1 MENILNDSK
10 FQRTLSQLAEQ
21 LGEEKTAVIEKAT
34 TYLKELYTVKK
45 PMATVIGAQVAQ
57 YILSR
62 GYQKNID
69 VNVAEIKQITKLARR
84 HPIAYVMTH
93 KTYIDMFVLGIVL
106 IRHGLPLPHIF
117 AGINMSFLGLG
128 DLGRKTGVIFI
139 RRSIKDNL
147 IYKAT
152 LRHFI
157 ATQVD
162 NKEHFMWAIEG
173 TRSRTGKLVWP
184 KMGILKYI
192 MDAEMDSHQ
201 EVKYIPVSIVYD
213 LIPDV
218 KEMTKEARG
227 KMKTPENLSWFL
239 NYVQKM
245 GDKFGRISL
254 RFGEPLDVTQKPLVE
269 DIVQKGVAKLETESK
284 VSRFALSLVHQ
295 INQVTPVTTTSL
307 VCISL
312 LSKYALTKRAIES
325 DLSALMKYIE
335 SYKPDALVDR
345 GKAIGESTQVA
356 INLLLKAKLIQQ
368 QGESV
373 NAKYVINPDH
383 YLSTTYYANMS
394 VHHLYHH
401 AFIELAFAKIIGLK
415 PEERAFAFWTEIM
428 SLRDLFKFE
437 FFYSDKAEFSDEIE
451 KNLNYLNGDWEQR
464 ISSADSDI
472 MALLNEQSILVS
484 PVVLNTYV
492 EAYLV
497 VGHTLLAWG
506 TNRPFDEPAF
516 MDECV
521 HLGEEMQWQG
531 HIQRMESV
539 SKPFLQNGIRLA
551 KNLDLIPTRKNDKRK
566 KIDAFNKHLKNVA
579 DRIKLVQ
586 GITLAKPHDQLSVV
600 PIERDIVPGSKTESI
615 TAEIFAGEGGAH
627 IGAFF
632 DLDRT
637 LIKGFSAKEFFQSRL
652 LSGKMTT
659 REIVAQFAGVLVY
672 AGGQGNFAGLAAMSA
687 QGVKGVDEKVFLQ
700 VGEEVYQKYLASEIY
715 PESRAMVAAHMEKGH
730 TVAIISAATPY
741 QVVPIARDLMIEH
754 VMCTR
759 MEVENG
765 KFTGNIVEPACWGEG
780 KSHAALELAKKHN
793 LDLAKSYFYTDSI
806 DDLPLL
812 EIIGHPRPMNPDT
825 KLTAIAFQND
835 WPIYRF
841 SDDDRP
847 GVSNMVRTG
856 LALAS
861 LFPAILGGVAT
872 GSMNLSWKDG
882 VNSMMST
889 VGDLVVTLA
898 GIELVVKGNE
908 HLWSHRPAVFILNHQ
923 SNADLFLAAKL
934 IQKDATGIAKKEL
947 QNYPIIG
954 QMLQAA
960 GVIFIDRKNRE
971 KAIEAMKPAVD
982 VLKNGTSI
990 IIFPEG
996 TRSYDYK
1003 LGAFKKG
1010 AFHMAMQAGVPLV
1023 PIVIKNAHDVMPRGS
1038 NLFRP
1043 TAVEVNVLP
1052 PISTKDWKVKDL
1064 NRHVAEVRNLFLA
1077 QLGQPLMKVEET
1089 GESILKTKFNEEVKK
1104 ATEAKLKTEAKK
1116 PRKRKLKIIAK
1127 AKPKT
1132 KIVAKKV
1139 TKPKAQTPTKSKVK
1153 PVAKAKQKPKQ
1164 VTKTKVRSKATVQV
1178 KAKAKPKVAVKK
1190 LSKPKVKSIA
1200 KAKPVTKTKPKV
1212 SVQAKPKAKVVAKAK
1227 SKTKVRV
1234 TKAKPKTKMQTKKKV
1249 AVKPKAKQKTT
1260 VKEKTKK

>member
-10 FQRTLSQLAEQ
+10 FQRTLAQLAEQ
-21 LGEEKTAVIEKAT
+21 LGEEKTAVVDKAA

-69 VNVAEIKQITKLARR
+69 VNVSEIKQITKLARR

-117 AGINMSFLGLG
+117 AGINMSFLGVG
-128 DLGRKTGVIFI
+128 ELGRQTGVIFI

-157 ATQVD
+157 ATQV
-162 NKEHFMWAIEG
+162 NKKEHFMWAIEG

-269 DIVQKGVAKLETESK
+269 NIVQTGIAKLETESK

-345 GKAIGESTQVA
+345 GKPIGESTQVA
-356 INLLLKAKLIQQ
+356 INLLLKANLIQQ
-368 QGESV
+368 QGETV
-373 NAKYVINPDH
+373 NAKYVINPEH

-401 AFIELAFAKIIGLK
+401 AFIELAFAKIKDIK
-415 PEERAFAFWTEIM
+415 PEERTFAFWTEIM

-437 FFYSDKAEFSDEIE
+437 FFYSDKPQFSDEIE
-451 KNLNYLNGDWEQR
+451 QNLNYLDANWEET
-464 ISSADSDI
+464 ISSSKTDI

-484 PVVLNTYV
+484 SVVLNTYV

-497 VGHTLLAWG
+497 VGHTLLNWG
-506 TNRPFDEPAF
+506 TSRPFDETTF

-551 KNLDLIPTRKNDKRK
+551 KNLDLIPIRKDAKRK
-566 KIDAFNKHLKNVA
+566 KIDAFNKHLKDVS

-615 TAEIFAGEGGAH
+615 TAEIFAGEGGPR

-659 REIVAQFAGVLVY
+659 REVVAQFAGVLVY

-700 VGEEVYQKYLASEIY
+700 VGEEVYQKHLASEIY
-715 PESRAMVAAHMEKGH
+715 PESRAMVAAHMAKGH

-780 KSHAALELAKKHN
+780 KSHAARELAKKHD
-793 LDLAKSYFYTDSI
+793 LDLSKSYFYTDSVE
-806 DDLPLL
+806 DLALL
-812 EIIGHPRPMNPDT
+812 EIVGHPRPMNPDT

-841 SDDDRP
+841 NDDDRP
-847 GVSNMVRTG
+847 GVSSMVRTG
-856 LALAS
+856 LAFAS
-861 LFPAILGGVAT
+861 LFPAMLGGLAT

-954 QMLQAA
+954 QMMQAA

-1003 LGAFKKG
+1003 LGPFKKG

-1052 PISTKDWKVKDL
+1052 PIPTENWKVKDL
-1064 NRHVAEVRNLFLA
+1064 NKYVAEVRNLFLE
-1077 QLGQPLMKVEET
+1077 QLGQPLVNIELG
-1089 GESILKTKFNEEVKK
+1089 GESILKSKFNTEVKK
-1104 ATEAKLKTEAKK
+1104 ATEAKTKTVAKK
-1116 PRKRKLKIIAK
+1116 SRKTKVVTKAKSKVTAKKVSKPKAKVAAKTKPKTKTTTKKVSKPKVKAATKAKTKPIPK
-1127 AKPKT
+1127 AKPK
-1132 KIVAKKV
+1132 
-1139 TKPKAQTPTKSKVK
+1139 
-1153 PVAKAKQKPKQ
+1153 
-1164 VTKTKVRSKATVQV
+1164 R
-1178 KAKAKPKVAVKK
+1178 KVAVKK
-1190 LSKPKVKSIA
+1190 S
-1200 KAKPVTKTKPKV
+1200 T
-1212 SVQAKPKAKVVAKAK
+1212 KPKAKATSKAK
-1227 SKTKVRV
+1227 VKSKIKSKST
-1234 TKAKPKTKMQTKKKV
+1234 TKKK
-1249 AVKPKAKQKTT
+1249 T
-1260 VKEKTKK
+1260 